1 MLTGRLS
8 GGSLVTSRPRSRIV
22 PLVGSSKP
30 PIIRSVV
37 VLPQPDG
44 PSSEKN
50 SPAAISSVT
59 PSTARTAPK
68 LFSRSSRAISED
80 ATADW
85 DVIASPRLA
94 DPAISCWRASRAP
107 QRRGG
112 PRRKYRKASTSGL
125 LTGRDG
131 RPKVAVRTRRPT
143 LRART
148 ETSGHT
154 IGRTVV
160 GAVVLTSWLLASA
173 LVSVVPALA
182 STCGTITIE
191 GGTVSP
197 GSGTPGTAFTFSV
210 TVADTTDA
218 APQWVRVR
226 VRGRWTTLSAAESGP
241 GGFVTYVGSRMLPA
255 GSWTYLFRTRSAS
268 GQLCDTTDVGPTP
281 ILVKVASTPP
291 PPPPTPTPTPAPT
304 PTTTPPPTPVPTAKP
319 TPTPAEPPA
328 AQTAKPAGTSRGG
341 TTPRSTGHA
350 TPRPTATTRP
360 RKGSKVTQAETPG
373 PVAVIAPEAS
383 ETTEPVAAGAI
394 TDSDSGPG
402 PIAPGTDSDLAGA
415 PGGAPPLAIPFGT
428 ILGGVMLFFVV
439 AWRRRKRVPL
449 IAALVVEP
457 DALIEDP
464 EMGAVGP
471 AFWPAPGETSLPG
484 SATTFRK
491 PPAKGVERA
500 KVGYRQVRISS
511 QPDEVRSVELGRL
524 DRGDEVEILGS
535 HAAFLQVR
543 TPDDKVGWI
552 LRHTI
557 VGAPS

>member
-44 PSSEKN
+44 PSNEKN

-68 LFSRSSRAISED
+68 LFSRSTSAISED

-112 PRRKYRKASTSGL
+112 PRPKYRKASTSGL

-131 RPKVAVRTRRPT
+131 RPKVAVRTRRPP

-148 ETSGHT
+148 KTSGHT

-182 STCGTITIE
+182 SMCGTITIQA
-191 GGTVSP
+191 GTVSP

-226 VRGRWTTLSAAESGP
+226 VRGRWTTLSAAESEP

-268 GQLCDTTDVGPTP
+268 GQLCDTTDVGPPP
-281 ILVKVASTPP
+281 ILVKAASTPP
-291 PPPPTPTPTPAPT
+291 PPPSTPTPTPAPT
-304 PTTTPPPTPVPTAKP
+304 PTPTPPPTPVPTAKP
-319 TPTPAEPPA
+319 TPTPTPAEPPA
-328 AQTAKPAGTSRGG
+328 APTAKPAGTSRGG

-360 RKGSKVTQAETPG
+360 RKGSKVPRAEPPGPAPVIAREGSETP
-373 PVAVIAPEAS
+373 
-383 ETTEPVAAGAI
+383 EPVAAGARA
-394 TDSDSGPG
+394 DSASGPG
-402 PIAPGTDSDLAGA
+402 PAAPGTDSALAGA
-415 PGGAPPLAIPFGT
+415 PGGGPPLAIPFGT
-428 ILGGVMLFFVV
+428 ILG
-439 AWRRRKRVPL
+439 
-449 IAALVVEP
+449 
-457 DALIEDP
+457 
-464 EMGAVGP
+464 
-471 AFWPAPGETSLPG
+471 
-484 SATTFRK
+484 
-491 PPAKGVERA
+491 
-500 KVGYRQVRISS
+500 
-511 QPDEVRSVELGRL
+511 
-524 DRGDEVEILGS
+524 
-535 HAAFLQVR
+535 
-543 TPDDKVGWI
+543 
-552 LRHTI
+552 
-557 VGAPS
+557 